1 MSSRN
6 NRNTPVSTPVVA
18 LAIAG
23 GIASGK
29 TSVALALSERL
40 GWPRASFGDGVRAA
54 AAESGLDTSSR
65 EMLQAI
71 GESLIAAGWDAF
83 CRRTL
88 AGSDW
93 YPGGPV
99 IIEGVRHVEAL
110 EHLRA
115 LLHPVPVLLLFMQ
128 ADHIIRRERFDRRG
142 ERAGCGLEQIESHST
157 EADVLTR
164 LDGMADLSLDGS
176 RPVVKIVDEVVSW
189 LSALPTPL
197 PTSPT

>member
-1 MSSRN
+1 
-6 NRNTPVSTPVVA
+6 
-18 LAIAG
+18 
-23 GIASGK
+23 
-29 TSVALALSERL
+29 
-40 GWPRASFGDGVRAA
+40 
-54 AAESGLDTSSR
+54 
-65 EMLQAI
+65 
-71 GESLIAAGWDAF
+71 
-83 CRRTL
+83 
-88 AGSDW
+88 
-93 YPGGPV
+93 
-99 IIEGVRHVEAL
+99 
-110 EHLRA
+110 
-115 LLHPVPVLLLFMQ
+115 VLLLFMQ